1 LRNNDQSPTCTE
13 AVGIFQ
19 WSLSLSPRCANK
31 RALCLDVLR
40 WALRFKI
47 QDKFPQMIKV
57 MHAWIDFVLLETY
70 LAQRKTGVDLKTFL
84 NLNFSIMGLVTSLPE
99 LRDLI
104 NEETDYANV
113 KTQVHNVISG
123 SRVGSSMWS
132 FAAAKLLVHDVLE
145 IIEKHLK
152 AMETQHLTNVIVLQT
167 KKDITGEIHE
177 LENSCFIPGR
187 RQVCLRY
194 RNFDIPNVKFSSLA
208 QEINTKVAARI
219 KSIAVEKGLLP
230 PLWCEDLLP
239 VAATVPAPAGLDADL
254 IAGASVARQQVQK
267 AIADGAGQDNDVVK
281 DILNK
286 RLKDFKGLDP
296 DFDVEIAILQAVCN
310 DSEGLMLKQALMTTM
325 PSASA
330 HRAPT
335 DTLRLL
341 STLVKQPVYK
351 MSSRELQGK
360 VGALQKSLTIMSE
373 SRPPDLTH
381 LKLDKFLNECAQSFD
396 YFLRAETDNHQVL
409 FGSSAMALKFE
420 ALVAKHTQ
428 GNVSLGDVEGINAYD
443 WLLSKEQQ
451 VMVSTILVGVSA
463 GKSALAS
470 SKTSTASSSKKVKTN
485 DLDSAGAKAMSLF
498 VKK

>member
-1 LRNNDQSPTCTE
+1 
-13 AVGIFQ
+13 
-19 WSLSLSPRCANK
+19 
-31 RALCLDVLR
+31 
-40 WALRFKI
+40 
-47 QDKFPQMIKV
+47 M
-57 MHAWIDFVLLETY
+57 LETY
-70 LAQRKTGVDLKTFL
+70 LAQRKNGVDVKTFL
-84 NLNFSIMGLVTSLPE
+84 NLNFWIMGLVTDLSQ

-104 NEETDYANV
+104 DEETDYANV
-113 KTQVHNVISG
+113 KTQVQNVISG
-123 SRVGSSMWS
+123 SRVGSAMWS

-152 AMETQHLTNVIVLQT
+152 AMETLHLTNVIVLQT
-167 KKDITGEIHE
+167 KKDIAQEINE
-177 LENSCFIPGR
+177 LENSCLIPGR

-219 KSIAVEKGLLP
+219 KTIAVDKGLLS

-239 VAATVPAPAGLDADL
+239 VKATVPAPAGLDAEL
-254 IAGASVARQQVQK
+254 IAGATVARQQVQK

-286 RLKDFKGLDP
+286 RLKDLKGLDP
-296 DFDVEIAILQAVCN
+296 DFDVEVAILQAVCN

-325 PSASA
+325 PSESA

-381 LKLDKFLNECAQSFD
+381 LKLDKFLNQVAMSFD
-396 YFLRAETDNHQVL
+396 FFLRAEKDVAQGGTTLNKVV
-409 FGSSAMALKFE
+409 FGSVAMAVRFE

-428 GNVSLGDVEGINAYD
+428 GNACLGDVEAINAFE
-443 WLLSKEQQ
+443 WLLSKEQRT
-451 VMVSTILVGVSA
+451 MVDTILNGMST
-463 GKSALAS
+463 GKSSLAT
-470 SKTSTASSSKKVKTN
+470 SKASSSSSKDKKIKTN

-498 VKK
+498 VKKNECLQPVVA